1 MAAVIL
7 MLVGMVLPASPVWAA
22 GSITTSISTGPVGS
36 SVTVSG
42 SGFTPGV
49 NCYAFFDTF
58 AFGPY
63 PAAGGS
69 LLATIQVPKVARTGS
84 SYQIYV
90 GTDEVPPSV
99 SNSVYFTIT
108 SQISIGAAV
117 ASVGDSVT
125 VYGNGFYANSA
136 ISIYFDDA
144 AQSTVNTDSTGSF
157 DGASFLVPAAYRGT
171 HQVKCRDASFFSPG
185 VNLTILSKATVNPS
199 SGGAGDKVT
208 VSGAGFTANSA
219 LSFYWDD
226 GPIAAVSATTDING
240 SFTAPSFNIPTDFKG
255 SHTIKAQDVNAN
267 TATTSFSIAQKIS
280 ISPASA
286 VSGTVVTVSSSGFD
300 AGKNITIKYNFV
312 PVVTNPATVTTD
324 NSGGFTATFAV
335 PAGDTGNYTIE
346 VYDGNNLAQATF
358 SAIAVVK
365 ISQETTAAKPG
376 YVGEEITLTGNGL
389 RPNAT
394 VNIYFAS
401 ATVQIETA
409 TTDGNGHFSATIKIP
424 PSTPGDHTITMTDCL
439 TIKSFPFFIEDKP
452 PAVPKILS
460 PAPDAKEDAQATF
473 TWAAVN
479 DPSGSNYTFQI
490 ALDKNFTKVIIEKKG
505 LTSPEE
511 ALTAQEKLSPNKSS
525 EPYYWRIKA
534 IDGTSLDSG
543 WSTAQTFN
551 VGFVLELTGWVL
563 YTILGL
569 GGILLFLM
577 GFLLGKRTAQR

>member
-1 MAAVIL
+1 
-7 MLVGMVLPASPVWAA
+7 MLVGMVLPTSLVWAA

-42 SGFTPGV
+42 SGFTPSV
-49 NCYAFFDTF
+49 NCYVFFDTF

-125 VYGNGFYANSA
+125 VFGNGFYANSV
-136 ISIYFDDA
+136 ISIYFDNA
-144 AQSTVNTDSTGSF
+144 VAGTTNTDSTGSF
-157 DGASFLVPAAYRGT
+157 DAASFLVPPAYRGT
-171 HQVKCRDASFFSPG
+171 HQVKCKDASEFSPG
-185 VNLTILSKATVNPS
+185 VNLTIMSKITVSPS
-199 SGGAGDKVT
+199 SGGAADKVA
-208 VSGAGFTANSA
+208 VNGSGFVANSA
-219 LSFYWDD
+219 ISFYWNDA
-226 GPIAAVSATTDING
+226 PIAALSATTDING
-240 SFTAPSFNIPTDFKG
+240 SFTAPSFNIPTGFKG

-286 VSGTVVTVSSSGFD
+286 VSGTVATVSGNGFD

-312 PVVTNPATVTTD
+312 PVVTNPATITTD
-324 NSGGFTATFAV
+324 SSGGFTATFAV

-358 SAIAVVK
+358 SAIAEVK

-401 ATVQIETA
+401 DTVQIETA

-424 PSTPGDHTITMTDCL
+424 PSTPGDHTITITDGL
-439 TIKSFPFFIEDKP
+439 TIKSFPFYMENQT
-452 PAVPKILS
+452 PATPKLLL
-460 PAPDAKEDAQATF
+460 PTPNGKQQAQGQF
-473 TWAAVN
+473 TWEAVI
-479 DPSGSNYTFQI
+479 DPSGVTYTFQI
-490 ALDKNFTKVIIEKKG
+490 AIDKDFTSIIIEKKG
-505 LTSPEE
+505 LGKPDYTLS
-511 ALTAQEKLSPNKSS
+511 AQEKLPSNKSGA
-525 EPYYWRIKA
+525 PYYWRVKTT
-534 IDGTSLDSG
+534 DGTGLDSG
-543 WSTAQTFN
+543 WSTAPKFN